1 MGLTT
6 RKEKTARKAELK
18 WAGLKKKTQ
27 LIQNGGKLCV
37 ISGRGLGTWWIK
49 MEGGSVRRNIALKLK
64 EPASI
69 PSVKT
74 QPVGGE

>member
-1 MGLTT
+1 MGG
-6 RKEKTARKAELK
+6 AF
-18 WAGLKKKTQ
+18 KKNQ
-27 LIQNGGKLCV
+27 LIQNGGKLCI

>member
-1 MGLTT
+1 MGGA
-6 RKEKTARKAELK
+6 K
-18 WAGLKKKTQ
+18 Q
-27 LIQNGGKLCV
+27 LINSKWREIVCV
-37 ISGRGLGTWWIK
+37 ISRRGLGTWWIK